1 MSSIGPELSS
11 RRALTLQENYPRL
24 ASELFRPLLNLFTAA
39 REVCDGDVDKF
50 LILLAIGMRTTEH
63 PEFKTLAH
71 EAILAG
77 EPAVLPSLGTNI
89 RSIAASV
96 AIPKETARRKLADL
110 VEAGWLVRQGW
121 DFRMTAKCYVALE
134 PVRLR
139 LQAMALS
146 NHDLLTEL
154 LGR

>member
-11 RRALTLQENYPRL
+11 RPALILQENYPRV
-24 ASELFRPLLNLFTAA
+24 ASELLRPLLNLFTSA

-50 LILLAIGMRTTEH
+50 LILLAIAMRTTEH
-63 PEFKTLAH
+63 PDFKALSH

-77 EPAVLPSLGTNI
+77 DPQVLPSLGTNI
-89 RSIAASV
+89 RSVAASV

-121 DFRMTAKCYVALE
+121 DFRMTAKCYVGLE

-139 LQAMALS
+139 LQSMALS
-146 NHDLLTEL
+146 YHDLLGDL
-154 LGR
+154 LGG

>member
-1 MSSIGPELSS
+1 MSSIGPDLSTRS
-11 RRALTLQENYPRL
+11 ASILQENYPRV
-24 ASELFRPLLNLFTAA
+24 ASELLRPLLNLFTSA

-50 LILLAIGMRTTEH
+50 LILLAIAMRTTEH
-63 PEFKTLAH
+63 PEFKALSH
-71 EAILAG
+71 QGLLAG
-77 EPAVLPSLGTNI
+77 EPEVLPSLGTNI

-121 DFRMTAKCYVALE
+121 DFRMTAKCYAALE

-139 LQAMALS
+139 LQSMALS
-146 NHDLLTEL
+146 YHDLLSEL